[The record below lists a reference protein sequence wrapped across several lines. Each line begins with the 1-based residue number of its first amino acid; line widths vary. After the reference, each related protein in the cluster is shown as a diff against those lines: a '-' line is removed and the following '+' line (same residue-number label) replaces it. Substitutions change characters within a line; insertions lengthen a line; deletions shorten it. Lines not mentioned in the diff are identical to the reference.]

1 MSSLPNSDPAAAHD
15 YVFRF
20 DTPIEP
26 IAFGGDV
33 NLTGW
38 LLHREGQPINGIR
51 VLLKRRLS
59 SRTIIPA
66 RRKRHR
72 PEAEAAFPDL
82 PEAKMSGFLFE
93 LQLPLGRNDLTF
105 QVLDHERS
113 WRTFHTA
120 KISSVP
126 LSFVARLGFPNLRQF
141 LLSSLKQGYSGKK
154 RPETNRPSV
163 IRSWSQPR
171 EAAPVRTKQ
180 VDLFATTKSNLFI
193 IEIGE
198 LIAAGFRE
206 LGCAANLRLDE
217 VPVENPPSDT
227 LQIVVTPHEFY
238 NLFLTEQVSRPRA
251 LELTRNVVLLCTEQ
265 PETVWFHGNL
275 HWAASARGVAD
286 INALGVLAYRSRG
299 LRSYHF
305 HLGYH
310 GMLAGPRQPP
320 QPERE
325 YDITFLGSMT
335 PRREEFLA
343 QHAVFFSEHRC
354 HLRLVPLGFA
364 KTNATRSY
372 LTTADRNDLLG
383 RSRILLNV
391 HYSDEKY
398 FEWHR
403 MLAGLANGCC
413 IISETCEGYGALA
426 PGEHFI
432 MVDREDLVPC
442 CEYYLRH
449 PDECARIAQQGLE
462 FVRAHLR
469 QAQAC
474 QAFLEEVGGNGV
486 TADGRLPG
494 EIIPDTPPV
503 PLPRDLLRT
512 FSRRKARSVKRAL
525 RDDFRR
531 LLGRTAEAA
540 PQERQSELV
549 LEELS
554 THRLAAIEKREAFQ
568 TRLHEQ
574 EKRRAAGETVWNLYE
589 NESYARSGTPEL
601 SIVIT
606 LFNYAHFLRDCLDS
620 LTKGAVQLSAP
631 PEIVIVNDASTD
643 DSLIRARQFQEK
655 SALPIRIVDKRF
667 NTGLAD
673 ARNVGIALAR
683 APFIFMMDAD
693 NLIFPHALRELLDAV
708 SREDRAAAY
717 SLLCRFRGKPANRVG
732 LLSYYDWDPEI
743 LVQYPYIDAMA
754 MFRRDALLQAGGYD
768 NHLSQIGWFGWEDYD
783 MWLRFV
789 QKGYRVGFVPNILCL
804 YRHHQT
810 SMLNVTNLFEHDLVS
825 HFIQRFGDLIDRF
838 EPRASLFGVERGKIG
853 RTEEDPGSPKG
864 REHAAEQRVRS
875 PAD

>member
-1 MSSLPNSDPAAAHD
+1 MSRPPNSDSAAAQD

-20 DTPIEP
+20 DAPIEP
-26 IAFGGDV
+26 VAFGGDV

-38 LLHREGQPINGIR
+38 LLHRGGKPINGIR
-51 VLLKRRLS
+51 VIVKRRLS
-59 SRTIIPA
+59 SRTIVPA

-72 PEAEAAFPDL
+72 PDAEAAFPDL

-93 LQLPLGRNDLTF
+93 LQLPLGRNHLTF

-113 WRTFHTA
+113 WRTFHA
-120 KISSVP
+120 AEISSVP
-126 LSFVARLGFPNLRQF
+126 LSLVARVGFPHLRQF
-141 LLSSLKQGYSGKK
+141 LLSSLKQAYSGKK
-154 RPETNRPSV
+154 RPPTLGDGV
-163 IRSWSQPR
+163 ARSLSQPR
-171 EAAPVRTKQ
+171 QAAPTRTKQ
-180 VDLFATTKSNLFI
+180 VELFATTKSNLFI

-217 VPVENPPSDT
+217 VPAENPAPDT

-238 NLFLTEQVSRPRA
+238 NLFLTEQVSRTRA

-286 INALGVLAYRSRG
+286 INALGVLAYRRRG

-310 GMLAGPRQPP
+310 GMLASPRQPP
-320 QPERE
+320 HAERE

-343 QHAVFFSEHRC
+343 EHAGFFSRHRC

-364 KTNATRSY
+364 KTQATRSY
-372 LTTADRNDLLG
+372 LTAADRNDLLSQ
-383 RSRILLNV
+383 SRVLLNV
-391 HYSDEKY
+391 HYSEEKY

-413 IISETCEGYGALA
+413 IISETCEGYGTLV

-462 FVRAHLR
+462 FVRTHLS
-469 QAQAC
+469 QGQAC
-474 QAFLEEVGGNGV
+474 QAFLEEIGGNGL
-486 TADGRLPG
+486 TTDGRLPG
-494 EIIPDTPPV
+494 EIIPDAPPV
-503 PLPRDLLRT
+503 ALPRNLLRT
-512 FSRRKARSVKRAL
+512 FSRRKSRALKRAL

-531 LLGRTAEAA
+531 LLGRTAEPA
-540 PQERQSELV
+540 PQERQSELI

-554 THRLAAIEKREAFQ
+554 RHRLAAIEKREAFQ
-568 TRLHEQ
+568 TRLTEQ
-574 EKRRAAGETVWNLYE
+574 ETRRAAGEIVWDFHD
-589 NESYARSGTPEL
+589 NESYARSDAPGL

-620 LTKGAVQLSAP
+620 ITEAAAQLPNA

-643 DSLIRARQFQEK
+643 DSLAQARHFQER
-655 SALPIRIVDKRF
+655 SSLPTRIVDKRF

-693 NLIFPHALRELLDAV
+693 NLIFPNALRELLDAI
-708 SREDRAAAY
+708 SGEDRAAAY
-717 SLLCRFRGKPANRVG
+717 SLLCRFRGTPANRVG

-754 MFRRDALLQAGGYD
+754 MFRRDALLLAGGYD

-838 EPRASLFGVERGKIG
+838 EPRATLFGVEREKIG
-853 RTEEDPGSPKG
+853 RNGKSQKAIPPGS
-864 REHAAEQRVRS
+864 S
-875 PAD
+875 P

>member
-1 MSSLPNSDPAAAHD
+1 MSRSSNSDPVAAQD

-20 DTPIEP
+20 DAPIEP
-26 IAFGGDV
+26 VAFGGEV
-33 NLTGW
+33 NLNGW
-38 LLHREGQPINGIR
+38 LLHRGGKPINGIR
-51 VLLKRRLS
+51 VIVKRRLA
-59 SRTIIPA
+59 SRAIVPA

-72 PEAEAAFPDL
+72 PDAEAAFPDL

-93 LQLPLGRNDLTF
+93 LQLPLGRNHLTF

-120 KISSVP
+120 EISSVP
-126 LSFVARLGFPNLRQF
+126 LSFVARVGFPNLRQF
-141 LLSSLKQGYSGKK
+141 LLSSLKQAYSGKK
-154 RPETNRPSV
+154 RPDILRDRIS
-163 IRSWSQPR
+163 RSLSQPR
-171 EAAPVRTKQ
+171 PAPPVRTKQ
-180 VDLFATTKSNLFI
+180 VELFATTKSNLFI

-206 LGCAANLRLDE
+206 LGCVANLRLDE
-217 VPVENPPSDT
+217 VPAENPPPDT

-238 NLFLTEQVSRPRA
+238 NLFLTEQISRTRA

-286 INALGVLAYRSRG
+286 INALGVLAYRKRG

-305 HLGYH
+305 HLGFH
-310 GMLAGPRQPP
+310 GMLASPRQPP
-320 QPERE
+320 HPERE
-325 YDITFLGSMT
+325 HDITFLGSMT

-343 QHAVFFSEHRC
+343 EHAGFFSQHRC

-364 KTNATRSY
+364 KTKATRSY
-372 LTTADRNDLLG
+372 LTAADRNDLLSQ
-383 RSRILLNV
+383 SRILLNL
-391 HYSDEKY
+391 HYSEEKY

-413 IISETCEGYGALA
+413 VISETCEGYGALI

-442 CEYYLRH
+442 CEYYLRR
-449 PDECARIAQQGLE
+449 PDECARIAQQGRE
-462 FVRAHLR
+462 FVQVHLR

-474 QAFLEEVGGNGV
+474 QAFLEEIGGNGV

-494 EIIPDTPPV
+494 EIIPDAPPV
-503 PLPRDLLRT
+503 PLPQDLLRT
-512 FSRRKARSVKRAL
+512 FSSRKAGALRRAL
-525 RDDFRR
+525 AADFRR
-531 LLGRTAEAA
+531 LLGRTAEP
-540 PQERQSELV
+540 PQERQSEV
-549 LEELS
+549 ILEELS
-554 THRLAAIEKREAFQ
+554 RHRMAAIKKREAFQ
-568 TRLHEQ
+568 TRLTEQ
-574 EKRRAAGETVWNLYE
+574 EKRRAAGEIVWNLHD
-589 NESYARSGTPEL
+589 NEAYARSGPPAL

-606 LFNYAHFLRDCLDS
+606 LFNYAHYLRDCLDS
-620 LTKGAVQLSAP
+620 ITEAAAQLPAG
-631 PEIVIVNDASTD
+631 PEIVIINDASTD
-643 DSLIRARQFQEK
+643 DSLIRARHFQQR
-655 SALPIRIVDKRF
+655 SSLPIRIVDKRF

-693 NLIFPHALRELLDAV
+693 NLIFPNALRELLDAI
-708 SREDRAAAY
+708 SGEDRAAAY
-717 SLLCRFRGKPANRVG
+717 SLLCRFRGTPANRVG

-768 NHLSQIGWFGWEDYD
+768 NHLNQIGWFGWEDYD

-825 HFIQRFGDLIDRF
+825 HFIQRFGDLIGRF
-838 EPRASLFGVERGKIG
+838 EPRATLFGVEREKIG
-853 RTEEDPGSPKG
+853 ATAEDLESPKG
-864 REHAAEQRVRS
+864 EASAAERRARS